1 MLFCF
6 MGLWVLCGLCSLVV
20 ICLFVVDC
28 SLWTCLVVGVFW
40 CWCCF
45 FWFGYVVFVGLWLFF
60 CGFVFWVGEWF
71 VGGLLC
77 VLFGGDFSVGVVV

>member
-1 MLFCF
+1 MDVFGC
-6 MGLWVLCGLCSLVV
+6 GSVLVLV
-20 ICLFVVDC
+20 L
-28 SLWTCLVVGVFW
+28 
-40 CWCCF
+40 F